1 MRIQTLLPD
10 DEFMDDCVSLTYLVE
25 FGELHE
31 RDKYQWVE
39 SIQNSVH
46 ADEEDEILF
55 RKTKNMD
62 FEFKMNHIK
71 QTIKLEIVGN
81 FKQKRGEVSQKPIFC
96 GFYSFAR
103 LIRKSGTL
111 MVPNSVG

>member
-1 MRIQTLLPD
+1 
-10 DEFMDDCVSLTYLVE
+10 MDDCVSLTYQVE

-39 SIQNSVH
+39 SIQNS
-46 ADEEDEILF
+46 AARDEEEDEMLF

-71 QTIKLEIVGN
+71 QIIKLEIIGN
-81 FKQKRGEVSQKPIFC
+81 FKEKRGNVS
-96 GFYSFAR
+96 
-103 LIRKSGTL
+103 
-111 MVPNSVG
+111 